1 MKINNILKKYDP
13 SNPPPEGAIKVET
26 ISNELKSY
34 KVGYDSK
41 GNLIFLIKPK
51 TFDEKSE
58 FNNYNGENLSIIF
71 DFEGENIDED
81 SNIEKYICLRLVSK
95 NLTLIETF
103 ASMCTFLS
111 SHFGNNPDYKDVAK
125 HLISF
130 RNLFI
135 NFSKKPTKSEIGLFG
150 ELLIINE
157 SKNPGHLIKCWHI
170 TGKEIFDFTLDSNH
184 LEVKTTTLNERIHK
198 VKHSQHKRL
207 REMRNGFISSIV
219 VMESDNGKTISQIAK
234 EIRSK
239 LNQDTIEL
247 FNEKLAKCVGSS
259 FENYNS
265 NFNYSYSKDSI
276 RFYRANNLQSINDNN
291 IPENISDIKYSL
303 NLETYDELSSQELIS
318 YFNLVLR

>member
-1 MKINNILKKYDP
+1 MKTNDILKEYDP
-13 SNPPPEGAIKVET
+13 TNPPPEGAIKVQT
-26 ISNELKSY
+26 ISDDFKSY
-34 KVGYDSK
+34 KIGYDSK
-41 GNLIFLIKPK
+41 GNLIFLIQPK

-58 FNNYNGENLSIIF
+58 FYNYNGENLSIIF
-71 DFEGENIDED
+71 DFEGKNINED
-81 SNIEKYICLRLVSK
+81 SKIQKYICLRLVST
-95 NLTLIETF
+95 NLTLVETF
-103 ASMCTFLS
+103 ASMCTFIS
-111 SHFGNNPDYKDVAK
+111 SHFGNYPDYRDVAK

-157 SKNPGHLIKCWHI
+157 SKNPDHLVEGWHI
-170 TGKEIFDFTLDSNH
+170 TGKEIFDFTIDSNQ

-207 REMRNGFISSIV
+207 REMTNGYISSIII
-219 VMESDNGKTISQIAK
+219 MESDNGKTISNIAE

-239 LNQDTIEL
+239 LNQDTIPE
-247 FNEKLAKCVGSS
+247 FNQKLASCVGSS

-276 RFYRANNLQSINDNN
+276 RFYRAHNLQTISDKDV
-291 IPENISDIKYSL
+291 PENISDIKYSL
-303 NLETYDELSSQELIS
+303 NLETYDELSSQELFS